1 MAYQRADRVADRIR
15 EEVSKILQDKVKDP
29 RIGFVAV
36 VSVDVSTDLKNAKI
50 YFSVMEADPEV
61 TLKGLERAKAFIRRE
76 LAHRLNLRYAPQ
88 ISLHIDHSAEEA
100 ERIIRLIDDVNK
112 KDG

>member
-1 MAYQRADRVADRIR
+1 MTFKRADRVADRIR
-15 EEVSKILQDKVKDP
+15 EEVSKILQNKVKDP
-29 RIGFVAV
+29 RIGFVTV

-50 YFSVMEADPEV
+50 FFSVMGTDPEV
-61 TLKGLERAKAFIRRE
+61 TLKGLERARPFIRRE
-76 LAHRLNLRYAPQ
+76 LAHRLNLRYAPE

-100 ERIIRLIDDVNK
+100 ERIIRLIDEVNK